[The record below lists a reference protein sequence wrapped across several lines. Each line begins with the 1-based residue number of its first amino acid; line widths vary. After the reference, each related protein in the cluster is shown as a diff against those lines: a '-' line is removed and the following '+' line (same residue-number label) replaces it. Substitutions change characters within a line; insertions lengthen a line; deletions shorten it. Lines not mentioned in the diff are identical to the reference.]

1 MSYPGYRTGSYTS
14 NRLVCASAKA
24 LEGSGNHPKRGTKK
38 RVWGVK
44 GASLSLWIFEMSYKS
59 VEEETSIV
67 YVINLK
73 YAVEV

>member
-1 MSYPGYRTGSYTS
+1 M
-14 NRLVCASAKA
+14 CASAKA
-24 LEGSGNHPKRGTKK
+24 LEGSGNHPKRG
-38 RVWGVK
+38 VAGGGK

-59 VEEETSIV
+59 VEEETSII

>member
-1 MSYPGYRTGSYTS
+1 MQVQRHWKG
-14 NRLVCASAKA
+14 
-24 LEGSGNHPKRGTKK
+24 LEGSSNHPKRGTKK
-38 RVWGVK
+38 RVWGVAGGGK

-59 VEEETSIV
+59 VEEETSII